1 MDTKRLDSPLA
12 LAAGAMLAWMI
23 HCNSQLAAHSGPLQA
38 SWLAHGLGALT
49 ALALWRA
56 TARSSPAPAAGRPP
70 RWAYLGGLPG
80 ALTVALAAIAVNSPL
95 ALAGTLALAIAG
107 QLLFGLLCE
116 RFGLLAAR
124 RALTVHDALAALL
137 VLGGCAVLIFAV
149 QEPI

>member
-1 MDTKRLDSPLA
+1 MDIKRLDSPLA

-56 TARSSPAPAAGRPP
+56 ASGRGRHAAGRPP
-70 RWAYLGGLPG
+70 RWSYLGGLPG
-80 ALTVALAAIAVNSPL
+80 ALTVALAAVAVNSPL

-124 RALTVHDALAALL
+124 RALTIHDALAVLL
-137 VLGGCAVLIFAV
+137 VLGGCSVLIFAV

>member
-1 MDTKRLDSPLA
+1 MDAKQLDSPLA

-23 HCNSQLAAHSGPLQA
+23 HCNSLLAAHSGPLQA

-56 TARSSPAPAAGRPP
+56 TTRSNPAPASCRPPP

-80 ALTVALAAIAVNSPL
+80 ALTVALAAVAVNSPL

-107 QLLFGLLCE
+107 QLLFSLLCE
-116 RFGLLAAR
+116 RCGFLVAR
-124 RALTVHDALAALL
+124 RALTRHDAHAALL
-137 VLGGCAVLIFAV
+137 VLSGCAVLISA
-149 QEPI
+149 I